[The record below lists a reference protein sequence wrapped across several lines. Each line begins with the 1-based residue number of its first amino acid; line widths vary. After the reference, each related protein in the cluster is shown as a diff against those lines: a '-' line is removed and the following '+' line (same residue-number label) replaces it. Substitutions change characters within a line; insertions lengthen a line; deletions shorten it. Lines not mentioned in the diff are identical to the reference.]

1 MRDGLTYLP
10 PGWRYDGTASFSS
23 PRFTTRPGTG
33 AQPTG
38 PTQPARPAGAC
49 TKHRARHREHYAG
62 NRARADSRRTIAAPA
77 RSWLAYAC
85 IVVAAIVPLALSPIG
100 PVPHWA
106 IIQDRIAPLV
116 WWFAMVTIGSV
127 RAVDARADSPIHD
140 NQLNAICSAALMLA
154 TLWLGFSWPADT
166 AASWVA
172 AALVWAACLF
182 VVIGTRRTVRIW
194 PALVLLIPA
203 ALPQLLGD
211 LSLSAALVVAGLG
224 LIWSAQHLAR
234 HPGSR
239 LPAPRMQKL
248 APLVLS
254 VVVLIAAVRW
264 SWL

>member
-1 MRDGLTYLP
+1 MTAQPASVP
-10 PGWRYDGTASFSS
+10 PASQPGPAPAHNPQDPHNLHALQEPAPSTARGTAS
-23 PRFTTRPGTG
+23 TT
-33 AQPTG
+33 
-38 PTQPARPAGAC
+38 PATEPVQ
-49 TKHRARHREHYAG
+49 T
-62 NRARADSRRTIAAPA
+62 ADEPIAAPA

-182 VVIGTRRTVRIW
+182 VVIGTRRTMRIW